1 MNRIYSLKF
10 NKKRELVVVSEMS
23 GGIKKSARQR
33 SLKPALM
40 LFAVF
45 VTPLFSPFIHASV
58 VGTTI
63 PYQTYRDFAENK
75 GAFTPG
81 ATNIP
86 LYDQQGNVSATL
98 SQAPMIDFSA
108 VDKGIA
114 VSALVSP
121 QYIVSV
127 KHNGGYKTVRF
138 GYGDDSAYTLV
149 DRNNS
154 TKDFHTPRLNK
165 IVTEVAPTDVTDA
178 GTARGTYQNQARF
191 PVFYRVGS
199 GTQYV
204 KNTAGKLTNIAGG
217 YSYKIGGTVGRPAI
231 SDWSLVSNPGN
242 TYAAEN
248 APLASYGTPGD
259 SGSPLFAWDTQ
270 RQKWVLVAVLNSY
283 AGNSGKTNWF
293 TVIPVNEVNANIK
306 ADTDAP
312 VTPTNTS
319 ENIDWKY
326 DVNTGIG
333 TLTQGTDVWNMHGNN
348 GGTSAA
354 SLNSGKDLAFE
365 NSGTVVLENIV
376 DQGAGTL
383 TFNGNYIV
391 KPESD
396 QSWKGGG
403 IIVNGDHTV
412 DWQVNGVA
420 GDSLHKLGTG
430 TLKIDGVGVNPGT
443 LSVGDGTVV
452 LAQRPDKNGQVQAFQ
467 SVSIVSGRPTL
478 VLSNSQQINPD
489 NIRWGYHGGKLD
501 INGNS
506 LTFHALKAADDGAI
520 LTNSGSLATVNLDFR
535 STDIT
540 TPVTTMFH
548 GFFTGNV
555 DVTNSAA
562 SGAQNTFVIDGGIN
576 TPGGSMTQ
584 QGGALYFQGHPVIH
598 AISSQSVAKK
608 LQALGDNSVLTQPVS
623 FTQNDW
629 QTRQFVLKALNLS
642 DATFKLARNAQLT
655 TTLNASQS
663 AITLGSKDLYIDTN
677 DGNGVKTTPVAG
689 QSSATTQADQSRFNG
704 MVNLTN
710 GSSLQVNEYF
720 NGGVTSSNSRTSVAS
735 TNALFTRY
743 STFSHSALTLADNAK
758 LTSYAGLQ
766 SDSNVDV
773 GAGAML
779 SVLNGQSSTTM
790 PYSAATW
797 DLKGSGATLNL
808 GAGTDVSGD
817 IYADNDAS
825 IHIGVSDGKGASMPT
840 RYVGDINAP
849 KASVAMSDTRWTLDK
864 GARMHDLTINNSQ
877 IVMTTDG
884 ETSSNITVSD
894 HLTGQNNILYVMP
907 TQSLT
912 GMSASD
918 IPLITAT
925 KGTDSTFAFK
935 TVAQRVGFHSMT
947 PNVDMVKSG
956 EAMQWRLK
964 GFDVQQDR
972 TVTED
977 GQRVMGIGYKNFL
990 SEVNNLN
997 LRMGDLRDTKGET
1010 GAWARLLTSSGSGD
1024 AGYSD
1029 NHTHLQIGADRK
1041 HRFDGGDLFTG
1052 VTMTVTDSKAN
1063 GDGYWGKTRS
1073 VGGGLYASVLFDS
1086 GLYVDTIGKYAHQR
1100 NDSAMRTLGL
1110 GETSDN
1116 THSWYFGMEA
1126 GWRYQ
1131 LKPDI
1136 YIEPQAEL
1144 VYGRV
1149 SGRTLN
1155 WQYNGMD
1162 VSMRGSSA
1170 TPLIGRTGVE
1180 FGKTMSVKAW
1190 QVTAKAGVGYQFDL
1204 HNTGTTTFRDIA
1216 GETTTRNGKDGRML
1230 MNVGLDARLKENT
1243 RVGLSIERAAFGKY
1257 NVDDAINA
1265 NLRYTF

>member
-10 NKKRELVVVSEMS
+10 NKKRELVVVSEIS
-23 GGIKKSARQR
+23 GGVKKSARQR
-33 SLKPALM
+33 SQKPALM

-45 VTPLFSPFIHASV
+45 VTPLFSPFLHASI

-81 ATNIP
+81 ATNIS
-86 LYDQQGNVSATL
+86 LYDQQGNVSAML

-138 GYGDDSAYTLV
+138 GYGDDSSYSLV

-165 IVTEVAPTDVTDA
+165 IVTEVVPTDVTDA
-178 GTARGTYQNQARF
+178 GTARGTYQDQTRF

-204 KNTAGKLTNIAGG
+204 KNTAGKLTNLASA

-242 TYAAEN
+242 TYALEN

-259 SGSPLFAWDTQ
+259 SGSPLFAWDAQ

-293 TVIPVNEVNANIK
+293 TVIPVSEVNANIK

-312 VTPTNTS
+312 VKPTNSS
-319 ENIDWKY
+319 ENIYWKY
-326 DVNTGIG
+326 DLSAGTG
-333 TLTQGTDVWNMHGNN
+333 TLALGTDVWNMHGKY
-348 GGTSAA
+348 GDTSAA
-354 SLNSGKDLAFE
+354 SLNGGKDLAFE
-365 NSGTVVLENIV
+365 NSGTVVLENTI

-383 TFNGNYIV
+383 TFNGNYTV

-403 IIVNGDHTV
+403 IIVNGAHTV

-430 TLKIDGVGVNPGT
+430 TLKIAGSGVNPGM
-443 LSVGDGTVV
+443 LSIGDGTVV

-478 VLSNSQQINPD
+478 ILSDSQQMNPD

-501 INGNS
+501 INGNN

-520 LTNSGSLATVNLDFR
+520 LTNSGSIATVNLDFR
-535 STDIT
+535 SSDTA

-555 DVTNSAA
+555 DVINSAP
-562 SGAQNTFVIDGGIN
+562 SRVQNTFVIDGGIN
-576 TPGGSMTQ
+576 IPESSMTQ

-598 AISSQSVAKK
+598 AVSSQSIAKK

-642 DATFKLARNAQLT
+642 DATFNLARNAQLT
-655 TTLNASQS
+655 TTLNASKS
-663 AITLGSKDLYIDTN
+663 SITLGSKDLYIDTN

-689 QSSATTQADQSRFNG
+689 QSSATTQADQSHFNG

-720 NGGVTSSNSRTSVAS
+720 NGGVTSSNSRISVAS
-735 TNALFTRY
+735 TNALFTRH
-743 STFSHSALTLADNAK
+743 STFSHSALTLADNAQ

-773 GAGAML
+773 GADATL
-779 SVLNGQSSTTM
+779 SLLNGQSSTTM
-790 PYSAATW
+790 PYSATTW
-797 DLKGSGATLNL
+797 NLNGSRATLNVD
-808 GAGTDVSGD
+808 AGTDVSGD
-817 IYADNDAS
+817 IHADNDVS
-825 IHIGVSDGKGASMPT
+825 IHIGVSDGKDKSMFT
-840 RYVGDINAP
+840 RYVGDISAP
-849 KASVAMSDTRWTLDK
+849 KASVAMNNTQWTLNSK
-864 GARMHDLTINNSQ
+864 AQIRDLAINNSQ
-877 IVMTTDG
+877 IVMVMDG
-884 ETSSNITVSD
+884 KTSSSITVSD
-894 HLTGQNNILYVMP
+894 HLTGKDNILYVMP
-907 TQSLT
+907 TQPLT
-912 GMSASD
+912 GMSTGD
-918 IPLITAT
+918 IPLITTT

-935 TVAQRVGFHSMT
+935 TVAQRVGFHSMV
-947 PNVDMVKSG
+947 PNVDVVKSG
-956 EAMQWRLK
+956 GATHWRLK
-964 GFDVQQDR
+964 GFDVQLDR
-972 TVTED
+972 AVTEE
-977 GQRVMGIGYKNFL
+977 GQRVMGISYKNFL

-997 LRMGDLRDTKGET
+997 LRMGDLHDRKGET
-1010 GAWARLLTSSGSGD
+1010 GAWARLMTSSGSGD

-1029 NHTHLQIGADRK
+1029 DHTHLHIGADRK
-1041 HRFDGGDLFTG
+1041 HHFDGGDLFTG
-1052 VTMTVTDSKAN
+1052 VTMSVTDSKTR
-1063 GDGYWGKTRS
+1063 GDSYWGKTRS
-1073 VGGGLYASVLFDS
+1073 VGGGLYASVLSDS
-1086 GLYVDTIGKYAHQR
+1086 GLYVDAIGKYVHQR
-1100 NDSAMRTLGL
+1100 NDSTMRSLGL
-1110 GETSDN
+1110 GKTRDN
-1116 THSWYFGMEA
+1116 THFWYFGTEA

-1131 LKPDI
+1131 FKPDI
-1136 YIEPQAEL
+1136 YIESQGQL

-1162 VSMRGSSA
+1162 VSMGGSSA
-1170 TPLIGRTGVE
+1170 NPVIGRTGVE
-1180 FGKTMSVKAW
+1180 FGKTMSGKTW
-1190 QVTAKAGVGYQFDL
+1190 QVTAKAGIDYQFDL
-1204 HNTGTTTFRDIA
+1204 HNTGTTTFRDFA
-1216 GETTTRNGKDGRML
+1216 GEATTRNGRDGRML
-1230 MNVGLDARLKENT
+1230 MNVGLDARIKENT
-1243 RVGLSIERAAFGKY
+1243 RVSLNVERSAFGKY
-1257 NVDDAINA
+1257 NVNNAINA